1 MNNNPGTFNKIL
13 NSINSTLNIANKVVP
28 IYKEAKPIINT
39 VTSTYKKV
47 KDNGNDIKKV
57 IKLMKFKNEIKKEQ
71 NINTNNF
78 QNTYNQTITTNNSNI
93 NNPKFFI

>member
-1 MNNNPGTFNKIL
+1 MNNNPGILTNIL
-13 NSINSTLNIANKVVP
+13 NGINGTLNIVNKAIP

-57 IKLMKFKNEIKKEQ
+57 IKLMKLKNELKKD
-71 NINTNNF
+71 ISTNNNE
-78 QNTYNQTITTNNSNI
+78 NTFNLPKTTNQTI

>member
-1 MNNNPGTFNKIL
+1 MNNNPGIFNNVL
-13 NSINSTLNIANKVVP
+13 NGINSTLNIVNKAIP

-47 KDNGNDIKKV
+47 KDNGKEIPNL
-57 IKLMKFKNEIKKEQ
+57 IKLMKLKNEIKKDVS
-71 NINTNNF
+71 TNNI
-78 QNTYNQTITTNNSNI
+78 QNTFNLPKTTNQTI

>member
-1 MNNNPGTFNKIL
+1 MNNNPSIFTNVL
-13 NSINSTLNIANKVVP
+13 NGINSTLNIVNKAIP

-47 KDNGNDIKKV
+47 KDNGNDLKKV
-57 IKLMKFKNEIKKEQ
+57 IKLMKLKKEI
-71 NINTNNF
+71 NKDINTNNTQSIF
-78 QNTYNQTITTNNSNI
+78 NMQKTTNHNI